1 MDKVPGHEGQRAAA
15 EPIRWTSMRILVYAV
30 LLGISSSL
38 SAADTAP
45 VCDNNAPD
53 AERCIERREKWFE
66 VRLNSTYRQITAIL
80 DKPRGA
86 YASNFPE
93 IKKTLIASQR
103 AWVAYRKAAIDLE
116 DRMQVNA
123 PPIDRHVHLR
133 LLSVDLTERRV
144 KELGDILQGMQRIAA
159 SST

>member
-1 MDKVPGHEGQRAAA
+1 
-15 EPIRWTSMRILVYAV
+15 MRILIYAV

-38 SAADTAP
+38 SAADSAP
-45 VCDNNAPD
+45 ICDNTAPD
-53 AERCIERREKWFE
+53 AERCIETREKWFE
-66 VRLNSTYRQITAIL
+66 ARLNSTYRQITAIL
-80 DKPRGA
+80 DRPRGA
-86 YASNFPE
+86 HASSFPE
-93 IKKTLIASQR
+93 MKKALIASQR

-116 DRMQVNA
+116 DRMRVNV

-144 KELGDILQGMQRIAA
+144 KELGDILQGMQRVAA

>member
-1 MDKVPGHEGQRAAA
+1 
-15 EPIRWTSMRILVYAV
+15 MRILIYAV

-45 VCDNNAPD
+45 PICDNNAPD
-53 AERCIERREKWFE
+53 AERCIEKREKWFE
-66 VRLNSTYRQITAIL
+66 ARLNSTYRQITAIL

-93 IKKTLIASQR
+93 IKKALIASQR
-103 AWVAYRKAAIDLE
+103 TWIAYRKAALDFE